1 METSA
6 EGRKSVILFTD
17 WELKG
22 QEMERFGSV
31 DEILDFA
38 IEREVEA
45 NKFYGELAARMENPV
60 MCDVFEEFAKEELG
74 HKARLEAMKKGK
86 VAIEEER
93 VSSLGIADYVVDVE
107 PQPDMSYADALML
120 AMRKEKASYRLY
132 LDLAA
137 VAEAEELTES
147 FLALAQEEA
156 KHKLRF
162 EIEYD
167 DFASSPV

>member
-31 DEILDFA
+31 DEVLDFA

-45 NKFYGELAARMENPV
+45 NKFYKELAARMENPA
-60 MCDVFEEFAKEELG
+60 MRDVFEDFAKEELG
-74 HKARLEAMKKGK
+74 HKARLEAMKKGE
-86 VAIEEER
+86 VAIEEEG

-132 LDLAA
+132 LDLAG
-137 VAEAEELTES
+137 VAAAEELTDT

-167 DFASSPV
+167 DAVLKED